1 MGHPAL
7 VTQMGEG
14 MSNPTL
20 VVMAAGI
27 GNRYGGLKQIDPVGP
42 NDEIIIDYSIYDALN
57 AGFGKVIFVITK
69 EIEEAFRERVG
80 RTIEKRCETT
90 YVFQKIEGVPE
101 GFEVPPG
108 RQKPWGTG
116 HATLSCRNVVHSPFA
131 VINADDFYG
140 RSSYQTLC
148 DYLRSAQDRGSMYD
162 YCMVG
167 YVLKNT
173 LTEHGHVARG
183 VCTVDQDGFLVKIR
197 ERTRIERFGE
207 SVRYTEDGETWVEI
221 PGESVVS
228 MNMWGFTPS
237 LFLELEARFR
247 HFLQGNRDNIQKA
260 EYFLPDVIGDLI
272 RENKAR
278 VRVLS
283 TNERWFGVT
292 YKQDRPR
299 VKRAIRDLIRQ
310 GAYPENLWG
319 EVK

>member
-1 MGHPAL
+1 
-7 VTQMGEG
+7 
-14 MSNPTL
+14 MSEPTL

-27 GNRYGGLKQIDPVGP
+27 GSRYGGLKQIDPIGP
-42 NDEIIIDYSIYDALN
+42 NGEIIFDYSIYDALN
-57 AGFGKVIFVITK
+57 AGFGKVVFVIK
-69 EIEEAFRERVG
+69 KDIEEAFRERVG
-80 RTIEKRCETT
+80 RTIGKRCETT
-90 YVFQKIEGVPE
+90 YVFQKIGDVPE

-116 HATLSCRNVVHSPFA
+116 HATLICKDVVHSPFA

-148 DYLRSAQDRGSMYD
+148 HYLRGAQDRDGVYD

-183 VCTVDQDGFLVKIR
+183 VCTVDEDGFLVEIH
-197 ERTRIERFGE
+197 ERTRIEKFGE
-207 SVRYTEDGETWVEI
+207 IVKYTEDGETWVEI

-237 LFLELEARFR
+237 LFSELEARFP
-247 HFLQGNRDNIQKA
+247 HFLQKNSDNMQKA
-260 EYFLPDVIGDLI
+260 EYFLPDVVGDLLK
-272 RENKAR
+272 EKKAR

-283 TNERWFGVT
+283 TNERWFGIT
-292 YKQDRPR
+292 YQQDRPR
-299 VKRAIRDLIRQ
+299 VKQAIRDLIHRRV
-310 GAYPENLWG
+310 YPENLWG
-319 EVK
+319 DVK

>member
-1 MGHPAL
+1 
-7 VTQMGEG
+7 
-14 MSNPTL
+14 MSEPTL

-27 GNRYGGLKQIDPVGP
+27 GSRYGGLKQTEPVGP
-42 NDEIIIDYSIYDALN
+42 NGEIMIEYSIYDALN
-57 AGFGKVIFVITK
+57 AGFGKVVFVIK
-69 EIEEAFRERVG
+69 QDIEEAFRERVG
-80 RTIEKRCETT
+80 KTIEKQCETI
-90 YVFQKIEGVPE
+90 YVFQQVEDVPE
-101 GFEVPPG
+101 GFEVPPD

-148 DYLRSAQDRGSMYD
+148 HYLRSARDRDGVYD

-167 YVLKNT
+167 YVLENT

-183 VCTVDQDGFLVKIR
+183 VCTVDEDGFLVEIR
-197 ERTRIERFGE
+197 ERTRIEKFGE
-207 SVRYTEDGETWVEI
+207 IVKYTEDAETWVEI

-237 LFLELEARFR
+237 LFLELEVRFPQ
-247 HFLQGNRDNIQKA
+247 FLQENRDNIQKA
-260 EYFLPDVIGDLI
+260 EYFLPDVVGDLI

-292 YKQDRPR
+292 YKQDKPR
-299 VKRAIRDLIRQ
+299 VRQAIRGLIRC
-310 GAYPENLWG
+310 GVYPENLWG
-319 EVK
+319 DVK